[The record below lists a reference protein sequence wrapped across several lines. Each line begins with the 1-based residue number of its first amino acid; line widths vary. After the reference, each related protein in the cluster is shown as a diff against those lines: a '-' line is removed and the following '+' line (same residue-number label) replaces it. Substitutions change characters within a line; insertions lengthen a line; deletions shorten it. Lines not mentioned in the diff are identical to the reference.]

1 MIDLDKWQEIFNSIR
16 RHPLRTVLTALG
28 VFWGIFMLVLLL
40 GAGQGLQNGVEYE
53 FRDDATNSVWI
64 RRGVT
69 SVPYQGL
76 PKGRRIKFTNED
88 YDLLAEHFDE
98 VDQITGRFYLS
109 GDQAITFGR
118 KSLSYPVRAV
128 HPGHRYLEN
137 TIMESGRFINET
149 DIKEYRKVAVIG
161 KVAQKDL
168 FGETPPL
175 GQKIKIGSIMY
186 TVTGTYSDT
195 GGDDEMRVIYIPI
208 STAQKVYSG
217 TDEIHQL
224 MFTTKDMEL
233 PAIQQL
239 QEEVRGTFARRHQ
252 FDVEDRK
259 ALYIFGAAEEF
270 QKFMNLFA
278 AIRAFVWFVGL
289 GSIIA
294 GVIGVS
300 NIMLII
306 VKDRT
311 KEIGIR
317 KALGA
322 TPRSIITMILQE
334 SILITAVAGYLGLL
348 AGVGAISLME
358 SIAVEYFRN
367 PRVDLGMGIIA
378 TLVLVVSGALAG
390 LMPARKAAQINPIVA
405 MRDQ

>member
-1 MIDLDKWQEIFNSIR
+1 M
-16 RHPLRTVLTALG
+16 
-28 VFWGIFMLVLLL
+28 
-40 GAGQGLQNGVEYE
+40 
-53 FRDDATNSVWI
+53 
-64 RRGVT
+64 
-69 SVPYQGL
+69 
-76 PKGRRIKFTNED
+76 
-88 YDLLAEHFDE
+88 LAEHFNG
-98 VDQITGRFYLS
+98 VDQVTGRFYLS
-109 GDQAITFGR
+109 GDRTITVGR

-149 DIKEYRKVAVIG
+149 DIKEYRKIAVIG

-168 FGETPPL
+168 FGEAPPL
-175 GQKIKIGSIMY
+175 GQKIKIGDIMY

-208 STAQKVYSG
+208 STAQKVYAG
-217 TDEIHQL
+217 ADEIHQL

-239 QEEVRGTFARRHQ
+239 QEEVRGAFARRHQ

>member
-16 RHPLRTVLTALG
+16 RHPLRTILTALG
-28 VFWGIFMLVLLL
+28 VFWGIFMLVILL

-69 SVPYQGL
+69 SLPYQGL
-76 PKGRRIKFTNED
+76 PKGRQINFTNED
-88 YDLLAEHFDE
+88 YDMLVDHFEE

-109 GDQAITFGR
+109 GDQTITYG
-118 KSLSYPVRAV
+118 KKALSYSVRAV
-128 HPGHRYLEN
+128 HPGHRYIEN
-137 TIMESGRFINET
+137 TLVESGRYINET
-149 DIKEYRKVAVIG
+149 DIREYRKVAVVG
-161 KVAQKDL
+161 AVVQKDL
-168 FGETPPL
+168 FGEEPPL
-175 GQKIKIGSIMY
+175 GKEIKIGNIVY
-186 TVTGTYSDT
+186 TVVGAYTDT
-195 GGDDEMRVIYIPI
+195 GGDDEMRIIYIPI
-208 STAQKVYSG
+208 STAQKVYAG
-217 TDEIHQL
+217 TNELHQL
-224 MFTTKDMEL
+224 MFTTQDMEVS
-233 PAIQQL
+233 AIQHL
-239 QEEVRGTFARRHQ
+239 LEKVRDAFARRHQ
-252 FDVEDRK
+252 FDPGDRK
-259 ALYIFGAAEEF
+259 ALYIFGAAEEY

-300 NIMLII
+300 NIMLIV

-322 TPRSIITMILQE
+322 TPQSIVTMILQE
-334 SILITAVAGYLGLL
+334 SILITSVAGYLGLL

-358 SIAVEYFRN
+358 SIAVEYFRS
-367 PRVDLGMGIIA
+367 PRVDLGVGIAA
-378 TLVLVVSGALAG
+378 TLVLVAAGALAG
-390 LMPARKAAQINPIVA
+390 LMPARKAAQINPIEA
-405 MRDQ
+405 MRE